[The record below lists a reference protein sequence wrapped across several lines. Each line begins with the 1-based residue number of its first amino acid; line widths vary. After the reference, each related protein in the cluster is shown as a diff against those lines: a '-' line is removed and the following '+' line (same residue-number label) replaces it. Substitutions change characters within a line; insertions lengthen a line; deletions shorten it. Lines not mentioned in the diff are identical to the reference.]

1 MNKGKIKLTFEVDR
15 FKVIQVLAK
24 NCESA
29 EEYNEMM
36 KIIESTDEVV
46 REDASL
52 EKTHC
57 LLILDDCCTTILKL
71 SSVFVLRKRRLRW
84 KLLVRMKRKP
94 KRSPAQSR
102 LLAKRQRTSWI
113 SSRSWLQKRRR
124 ASNGRSIKV
133 RKPV

>member
-1 MNKGKIKLTFEVDR
+1 MDKGKIKLTFEVDR
-15 FKVIQVLAK
+15 FKVIKMLAK

-57 LLILDDCCTTILKL
+57 LLILDQLLHNNPNALLGVRLKKEKEEVSIPEENEEEEQKVIGAVKISGEEAKNL
-71 SSVFVLRKRRLRW
+71 MDFVK
-84 KLLVRMKRKP
+84 KLV
-94 KRSPAQSR
+94 
-102 LLAKRQRTSWI
+102 AK
-113 SSRSWLQKRRR
+113 KKE
-124 ASNGRSIKV
+124 GE
-133 RKPV
+133 

>member
-1 MNKGKIKLTFEVDR
+1 MDKGKIKLTFEVDR
-15 FKVIQVLAK
+15 FKVIKMLAK

-57 LLILDDCCTTILKL
+57 LLILDQLLHNNPNALLGVRLKKEEEEV
-71 SSVFVLRKRRLRW
+71 SIPEENEEEEQKVIGAVKISGEEAKNFMDFVK
-84 KLLVRMKRKP
+84 KLV
-94 KRSPAQSR
+94 
-102 LLAKRQRTSWI
+102 AK
-113 SSRSWLQKRRR
+113 KKE
-124 ASNGRSIKV
+124 GE
-133 RKPV
+133 

>member
-15 FKVIQVLAK
+15 FKVIKMLAK

-57 LLILDDCCTTILKL
+57 LLILDQLLHNNPNALLGVRLKKEEEEV
-71 SSVFVLRKRRLRW
+71 SISEENEEEEQKVIGAVKISGEEAKNFMDFVK
-84 KLLVRMKRKP
+84 KLV
-94 KRSPAQSR
+94 
-102 LLAKRQRTSWI
+102 AK
-113 SSRSWLQKRRR
+113 KKE
-124 ASNGRSIKV
+124 GE
-133 RKPV
+133 

>member
-1 MNKGKIKLTFEVDR
+1 MDKGKIKLTLEVDR
-15 FKVIQVLAK
+15 FKVVKMLAK

-57 LLILDDCCTTILKL
+57 LLILD
-71 SSVFVLRKRRLRW
+71 
-84 KLLVRMKRKP
+84 
-94 KRSPAQSR
+94 R
-102 LLAKRQRTSWI
+102 LLHNNPNALLGVRLKKDEEERKVI
-113 SSRSWLQKRRR
+113 
-124 ASNGRSIKV
+124 GSIKIDGEEAKSFIDYV
-133 RKPV
+133 KKLVAKKKEGE

>member
-1 MNKGKIKLTFEVDR
+1 MNKDKIKLSFEVDR

-46 REDASL
+46 REDTSL

-57 LLILDDCCTTILKL
+57 LLILD
-71 SSVFVLRKRRLRW
+71 
-84 KLLVRMKRKP
+84 
-94 KRSPAQSR
+94 R
-102 LLAKRQRTSWI
+102 LLHNNPKALLGVRLKKEETEEVAGAIEITGEEAKGFI
-113 SSRSWLQKRRR
+113 DY
-124 ASNGRSIKV
+124 IKKLV
-133 RKPV
+133 EKKKEGQ

>member
-1 MNKGKIKLTFEVDR
+1 MDKGKIKLTFEVDR
-15 FKVIQVLAK
+15 FKVVKMLAK

-57 LLILDDCCTTILKL
+57 LLILDQLLHNNHNALLGVRLKEKEAEL
-71 SSVFVLRKRRLRW
+71 EATGENEEEAEEVAGAIEITGEEAKSFIDYVK
-84 KLLVRMKRKP
+84 KLI
-94 KRSPAQSR
+94 
-102 LLAKRQRTSWI
+102 AK
-113 SSRSWLQKRRR
+113 KKD
-124 ASNGRSIKV
+124 GE
-133 RKPV
+133 

>member
-1 MNKGKIKLTFEVDR
+1 MDKGKIKLTFEVDR
-15 FKVIQVLAK
+15 FKVIKMLAK

-57 LLILDDCCTTILKL
+57 LLILDQLLHNNPNALLGARLEKKEEEVSIPEENEEEEQKVIGVVKISGEEAKNFMDFVKKL
-71 SSVFVLRKRRLRW
+71 V
-84 KLLVRMKRKP
+84 
-94 KRSPAQSR
+94 
-102 LLAKRQRTSWI
+102 AK
-113 SSRSWLQKRRR
+113 KKE
-124 ASNGRSIKV
+124 GE
-133 RKPV
+133 

>member
-1 MNKGKIKLTFEVDR
+1 MDKGKIKLTFEVDR
-15 FKVIQVLAK
+15 FKVIKMLAK

-57 LLILDDCCTTILKL
+57 LLILDQLLHNNPNALLGVRLKKEEEEV
-71 SSVFVLRKRRLRW
+71 SIPEENEEEEQKVIGAVKISGEE
-84 KLLVRMKRKP
+84 
-94 KRSPAQSR
+94 
-102 LLAKRQRTSWI
+102 AKNFMDS
-113 SSRSWLQKRRR
+113 
-124 ASNGRSIKV
+124 
-133 RKPV
+133 

>member
-1 MNKGKIKLTFEVDR
+1 MDKGKIKLTFEVDR
-15 FKVIQVLAK
+15 FKVVKMLAK

-57 LLILDDCCTTILKL
+57 LLILDQLLHNNPNALLGVRLKKDEEEIPIPEENEEEE
-71 SSVFVLRKRRLRW
+71 RKVIGAVKISGDEAKGFIDYIK
-84 KLLVRMKRKP
+84 KLVEKK
-94 KRSPAQSR
+94 KEGQ
-102 LLAKRQRTSWI
+102 
-113 SSRSWLQKRRR
+113 
-124 ASNGRSIKV
+124 
-133 RKPV
+133 

>member
-1 MNKGKIKLTFEVDR
+1 MDKGKIKLTFEVDR
-15 FKVIQVLAK
+15 FEVVKMLAK

-57 LLILDDCCTTILKL
+57 LLILVQLLRNNPNALLGVRLKKKEAEEEIPVPEENEEEEQKVIGAVKISGDEAKGFL
-71 SSVFVLRKRRLRW
+71 VYIK
-84 KLLVRMKRKP
+84 KLIEKK
-94 KRSPAQSR
+94 KE
-102 LLAKRQRTSWI
+102 
-113 SSRSWLQKRRR
+113 
-124 ASNGRSIKV
+124 GE
-133 RKPV
+133 

>member
-1 MNKGKIKLTFEVDR
+1 MNKGKIKLSFEVDR

-36 KIIESTDEVV
+36 KIVESTDEVV

-57 LLILDDCCTTILKL
+57 VLILDHLLHNNPNALLGVRLKKKKAEMEAPGENDEETEEV
-71 SSVFVLRKRRLRW
+71 SVAIEITGEEAKSFIDYVK
-84 KLLVRMKRKP
+84 KLI
-94 KRSPAQSR
+94 
-102 LLAKRQRTSWI
+102 AK
-113 SSRSWLQKRRR
+113 KEE
-124 ASNGRSIKV
+124 G
-133 RKPV
+133 

>member
-57 LLILDDCCTTILKL
+57 LLILDRLLHNNPKAL
-71 SSVFVLRKRRLRW
+71 LGVRRLKKEKTEIEAPGENEEGTEEVAGAIEITGEEAKNFMDFVK
-84 KLLVRMKRKP
+84 KLV
-94 KRSPAQSR
+94 
-102 LLAKRQRTSWI
+102 AK
-113 SSRSWLQKRRR
+113 KKE
-124 ASNGRSIKV
+124 GE
-133 RKPV
+133 

>member
-1 MNKGKIKLTFEVDR
+1 MDKGKITLAFEVDR
-15 FKVIQVLAK
+15 FKVIKMLAK

-57 LLILDDCCTTILKL
+57 LLILDQLLHNNPNALLGVRLKKDEEEIPIPEENEEEE
-71 SSVFVLRKRRLRW
+71 RKVIGAVKISGDEAKGFIDYIK
-84 KLLVRMKRKP
+84 KLIEKK
-94 KRSPAQSR
+94 KE
-102 LLAKRQRTSWI
+102 
-113 SSRSWLQKRRR
+113 
-124 ASNGRSIKV
+124 GE
-133 RKPV
+133 

>member
-1 MNKGKIKLTFEVDR
+1 MDKGKIKLTFEVDR
-15 FKVIQVLAK
+15 FKVIKMLAK

-57 LLILDDCCTTILKL
+57 LLILDQLLHNNPNALLGVRLKKEKEEV
-71 SSVFVLRKRRLRW
+71 SIPEENEEEEQKVIGAVKISGEEAKNFMDFVK
-84 KLLVRMKRKP
+84 KLV
-94 KRSPAQSR
+94 
-102 LLAKRQRTSWI
+102 AK
-113 SSRSWLQKRRR
+113 KKE
-124 ASNGRSIKV
+124 GE
-133 RKPV
+133 